1 MEYIEWDERL
11 ICGVPEIDEDHR
23 ELVACCNHL
32 FRTLFASRDICA
44 IRTAFETLVEHTE
57 DHFHREELLMELIG
71 YPELAA
77 HKAEHQTLLVSA
89 RLLQDRISASGY
101 LPVVCHRFAFLRSWL
116 LNHIVGTDKLLAN
129 FMAQAREQDMSAD
142 ALEELGL
149 IGTS

>member
-1 MEYIEWDERL
+1 
-11 ICGVPEIDEDHR
+11 
-23 ELVACCNHL
+23 
-32 FRTLFASRDICA
+32 
-44 IRTAFETLVEHTE
+44 
-57 DHFHREELLMELIG
+57 MELIG

-116 LNHIVGTDKLLAN
+116 LNHLVGTDKALAD
-129 FMAQAREQDMSAD
+129 FVLQARERDMGTTV
-142 ALEELGL
+142 LEELGL